1 MATVNAVHQNDN
13 SMLGNVL
20 KGITLGAGAGYIS
33 KYMLPVQ
40 PGEKNTKEYQEAMK
54 IIKRETGNIKGVII
68 DKIRNIPD
76 KTPAKDI
83 FIKMVDTEA
92 GDIPEKIV
100 NMKGKEVPTDIS
112 MFKSAK
118 KLKLI
123 KNLSPEDK
131 LELRNIVATVND
143 YAAKMLKRHITAYE
157 VGVTK
162 RIRPAFVGLGA
173 FTGFALAVAYNVM
186 KTDTQKA

>member
-1 MATVNAVHQNDN
+1 
-13 SMLGNVL
+13 
-20 KGITLGAGAGYIS
+20 
-33 KYMLPVQ
+33 
-40 PGEKNTKEYQEAMK
+40 MK

-68 DKIRNIPD
+68 DKIRNLPD
-76 KTPAKDI
+76 KTPAQDV
-83 FIKMVDTEA
+83 FIKMVDADA
-92 GDIPEKIV
+92 GNIPEKVINV
-100 NMKGKEVPTDIS
+100 SGKEVQPDAS

-131 LELRNIVATVND
+131 MELHNIISTVND

-173 FTGFALAVAYNVM
+173 FVGFAAAVAYNVM
-186 KTDTQKA
+186 KTDVKEA